1 MLESHL
7 VEINE
12 LSPGKLC
19 NYIDNKYYQPIKRLL
34 DTITDYMEEWTAEAS
49 DAEKVEVLSIL
60 FYRLKDEIEQLIRN
74 DTLIIFPLIRNDQEV
89 EATKS
94 RKLPADMIH
103 NKNKKI
109 MYLLDKLRHLAN
121 DYIAKP
127 AWTQQF
133 RLLCDELH
141 NLDQQVL
148 QTIYLKENV
157 LVPKVEKIFN
167 QPCNQESTHSD
178 KQGNQ

>member
-12 LSPGKLC
+12 LATGKLC
-19 NYIDNKYYQPIKRLL
+19 NYIDNKHYQPIKHLL
-34 DTITDYMEEWTAEAS
+34 DTLTDYIEDWTRES
-49 DAEKVEVLSIL
+49 EDMEKVEVLSIL

-74 DTLIIFPLIRNDQEV
+74 DTLIIFPLLRNDQQV
-89 EATKS
+89 DPSKG
-94 RKLPADMIH
+94 RKLPVEMIH

-127 AWTQQF
+127 GWTQQY

-141 NLDQQVL
+141 NLEQQVL

-157 LVPKVEKIFN
+157 LLPKVEKEFN
-167 QPCNQESTHSD
+167 LDCGAGAAPKNAAGE
-178 KQGNQ
+178 

>member
-12 LSPGKLC
+12 LPPGKLC
-19 NYIDNKYYQPIKRLL
+19 SYIDNKHYQPIKHLL
-34 DTITDYMEEWTAEAS
+34 DTITDYIEEWTAEAN

-60 FYRLKDEIEQLIRN
+60 YYRLKDEIEQLIRN
-74 DTLIIFPLIRNDQEV
+74 DTLIIFPLIRNDQQV
-89 EATKS
+89 EASKS
-94 RKLPADMIH
+94 RKLPLEMIH
-103 NKNKKI
+103 SKNKKI
-109 MYLLDKLRHLAN
+109 MYLLDKLRHMAN

-127 AWTQQF
+127 SWTQQF

-157 LVPKVEKIFN
+157 LLPKVEKLFN
-167 QPCNQESTHSD
+167 KAVITEN
-178 KQGNQ
+178 KG

>member
-12 LSPGKLC
+12 LAPGKLC
-19 NYIDNKYYQPIKRLL
+19 NYIDNKHYQPIKRLL
-34 DTITDYMEEWTAEAS
+34 DTLTDYIEEWTGES
-49 DAEKVEVLSIL
+49 EDSEKVEVLSIL

-74 DTLIIFPLIRNDQEV
+74 DTLIIFPLIRNDQQV
-89 EATKS
+89 TPCKG
-94 RKLPADMIH
+94 RKLPAEMIH

-127 AWTQQF
+127 NWTQQF

-157 LVPKVEKIFN
+157 LIPKVEKEFN
-167 QPCNQESTHSD
+167 QDCGPESD
-178 KQGNQ
+178 EENIAGK

>member
-19 NYIDNKYYQPIKRLL
+19 SYIDYKHYQQIKRLL
-34 DTITDYMEEWTAEAS
+34 DTISDYMEDWTAEAA
-49 DAEKVEVLSIL
+49 DAEKVQVLSIL
-60 FYRLKDEIEQLIRN
+60 YYRLKDEIEQLIRN
-74 DTLIIFPLIRNDQEV
+74 DTLIIFPLIRNDQQV
-89 EATKS
+89 EASKS
-94 RKLPADMIH
+94 RKLPVDMIH

-121 DYIAKP
+121 NYIAKP
-127 AWTQQF
+127 SWTHQF

-141 NLDQQVL
+141 HLDQQVL

-157 LVPKVEKIFN
+157 LLPKVEKLFN
-167 QPCNQESTHSD
+167 QPCGPESA
-178 KQGNQ
+178 G

>member
-19 NYIDNKYYQPIKRLL
+19 NYIDNKHYQPIKHLL
-34 DTITDYMEEWTAEAS
+34 DTITEYIEEWTAEATEA
-49 DAEKVEVLSIL
+49 DQVEVVSIL

-74 DTLIIFPLIRNDQEV
+74 DTLIIFPLIRNDQQV
-89 EATKS
+89 EASKC
-94 RKLPADMIH
+94 RKLPVEMIH
-103 NKNKKI
+103 SKNKKI
-109 MYLLDKLRHLAN
+109 MYLLDKLRHIAN

-127 AWTQQF
+127 NWTQQF

-157 LVPKVEKIFN
+157 LLPKVEKIFN
-167 QPCNQESTHSD
+167 QPFGTENKE
-178 KQGNQ
+178 